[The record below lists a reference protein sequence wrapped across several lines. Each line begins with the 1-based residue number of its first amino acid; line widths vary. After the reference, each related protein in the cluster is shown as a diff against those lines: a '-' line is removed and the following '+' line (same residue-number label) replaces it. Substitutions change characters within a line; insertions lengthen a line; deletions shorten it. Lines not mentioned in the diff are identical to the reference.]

1 MMRGQKS
8 ASTSQ
13 FLLPPQSYSFVSF
26 LQHDGEMVMLFY
38 WQWHAAATSIH
49 NTYMRREFNTF
60 QVLLPSL

>member
-13 FLLPPQSYSFVSF
+13 FLLQPQSYSFVSF

-38 WQWHAAATSIH
+38 WQWHAAATGVHYI
-49 NTYMRREFNTF
+49 
-60 QVLLPSL
+60 